1 MKNITTKGC
10 LVILLTFLL
19 PSLASAMPQDGCGA
33 GNCIDCHTLSKQE
46 AATLLKGKVTEVID
60 VKRSQVP
67 GLWAIE
73 AIFKGRKI
81 PLYID
86 FSKEYLLSGN
96 IVQLSNDENLTR
108 QSFIKMN
115 KVDISL
121 IPLGDA
127 VIIGD
132 PKASHRII
140 VFDDPNC
147 TFCQKLHPE
156 MAKVVT
162 EHPDIAFFIK
172 MFPLKMHPEAYDNAR
187 AIICAK
193 VQESNDRALTLLS
206 DSLAGKSLD
215 KPTCEGDQVA
225 QNIALAKKLFI
236 NSTPTL
242 VLPNGEVLPG
252 YKEAAKIVEII
263 KPKTP

>member
-1 MKNITTKGC
+1 
-10 LVILLTFLL
+10 
-19 PSLASAMPQDGCGA
+19 MPQDGCGA
-33 GNCIDCHTLSKQE
+33 GECIDCHTLNKQE

-60 VKRSQVP
+60 VKRSEVP
-67 GLWAIE
+67 GLWAVE

-86 FSKEYLLSGN
+86 FSKEYLLNGN
-96 IVQLSNDENLTR
+96 IVRLSNNENLTR

-121 IPLGDA
+121 IPLENA
-127 VIIGD
+127 VILGD
-132 PKASHRII
+132 PNASHKII

-147 TFCQKLHPE
+147 TFCKKLHPE
-156 MAKVVT
+156 MEKVVT

-193 VQESNDRALTLLS
+193 IQESNDRALTLLS
-206 DSLAGKSLD
+206 DSLAGKALP
-215 KPTCEGDQVA
+215 KPACESDQVA
-225 QNIALAKKLFI
+225 ENIALVKKLFI
-236 NSTPTL
+236 SSTPTL
-242 VLPNGEVLPG
+242 VLPDGQVLPG
-252 YKEAAKIVEII
+252 YKEAAQIVKII
-263 KPKTP
+263 KPKSP